1 VIADHRFAP
10 QQGALPWRDAAG
22 SRPPY
27 PEAPL
32 ASVSADPPSVAGA
45 APFRVLI
52 LSPNPGLVR
61 EVVELLAEAE
71 VGAVSVLTAP
81 SIEEADGIV
90 KEGAPGAVFVDL
102 AVPENG
108 GLGGVVRL
116 QAMAP
121 TVPIVPVLGGLDPG
135 AQRATPVAARSNAWR
150 LDRDAVVRCVRGAAH
165 QQEQARRIFRLATHD
180 PLTGLA
186 NRYLLEQR
194 LERALARSRRTGR
207 SGALVFVDLDG
218 FKRLNDA
225 LGHGAGDRVL
235 VSVGERL
242 EAAVRATDT
251 VARYGGDEFVVVLEG
266 VGGEGELAPVL
277 RNLRARLAAPFEVD
291 GRTVPVSCSL
301 GTALFPRDGYD
312 VTSLLSRA
320 DERMYAEK
328 RREAP

>member
-1 VIADHRFAP
+1 
-10 QQGALPWRDAAG
+10 
-22 SRPPY
+22 
-27 PEAPL
+27 
-32 ASVSADPPSVAGA
+32 
-45 APFRVLI
+45 
-52 LSPNPGLVR
+52 
-61 EVVELLAEAE
+61 
-71 VGAVSVLTAP
+71 
-81 SIEEADGIV
+81 
-90 KEGAPGAVFVDL
+90 
-102 AVPENG
+102 
-108 GLGGVVRL
+108 
-116 QAMAP
+116 M
-121 TVPIVPVLGGLDPG
+121 
-135 AQRATPVAARSNAWR
+135 
-150 LDRDAVVRCVRGAAH
+150 
-165 QQEQARRIFRLATHD
+165 
-180 PLTGLA
+180 
-186 NRYLLEQR
+186 
-194 LERALARSRRTGR
+194 
-207 SGALVFVDLDG
+207 FVDLDG

-242 EAAVRATDT
+242 EAAVRTTDT